1 MIYNSRTD
9 TDVCQDIIF
18 IFCIFF
24 ICIVK
29 KVEERLNTTKQ
40 WKEVKWTDDVL
51 SDLGFS
57 K

>member
-24 ICIVK
+24 YMHRQKSGRKTEYNKTVK
-29 KVEERLNTTKQ
+29 G
-40 WKEVKWTDDVL
+40 
-51 SDLGFS
+51 S
-57 K
+57 